1 MATREKS
8 WHSLAAGATAGA
20 VEGFV
25 TYPMEFLKTRSQ
37 FGGQVRSDLRSK
49 TLMEN

>member
-1 MATREKS
+1 MAAGEKS

-37 FGGQVRSDLRSK
+37 FGGQVRLDSELCH
-49 TLMEN
+49 L